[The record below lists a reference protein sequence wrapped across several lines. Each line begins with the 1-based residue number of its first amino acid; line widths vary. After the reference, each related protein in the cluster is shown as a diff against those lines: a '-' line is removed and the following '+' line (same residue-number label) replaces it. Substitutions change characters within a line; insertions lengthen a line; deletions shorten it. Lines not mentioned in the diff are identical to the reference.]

1 MRGKNRRLSWVLTAG
16 MGGANSVADS
26 RRSQDASQGR
36 SQGRQREG
44 GGGPGPGAR
53 LAFTEFSAYDPDRWS
68 SGNTRLPSPGK
79 KQAYQDQVP
88 GTATQSIIIKEIHFI
103 SLALSQ

>member
-1 MRGKNRRLSWVLTAG
+1 

>member
-1 MRGKNRRLSWVLTAG
+1 

-26 RRSQDASQGR
+26 RRSEDA
-36 SQGRQREG
+36 SQGRQRE

-53 LAFTEFSAYDPDRWS
+53 LAFTELSAYDPDRWS

-79 KQAYQDQVP
+79 KQAFQDQVS
-88 GTATQSIIIKEIHFI
+88 GKATQ
-103 SLALSQ
+103 LN